1 MQERGKQQGR
11 RQDDRD
17 REQAGQGRRGES
29 GQGRQ
34 SDLGREGGEGGGR
47 DVNRQTPMGRR
58 EENPQRAPREDEQN
72 REIDEDEQGLGEEG
86 GDEGRKRGDRDT
98 QYWPRRHEGGERRE
112 QDPFASD

>member
-17 REQAGQGRRGES
+17 REQAGQGRRSGEG

-34 SDLGREGGEGGGR
+34 GDQGRQGGERGGR
-47 DVNRQTPMGRR
+47 DVNRQTPGVRR
-58 EENPQRAPREDEQN
+58 EENPKRAPREDEQN
-72 REIDEDEQGLGEEG
+72 RDIDEEG
-86 GDEGRKRGDRDT
+86 GDLGEERIRREDGDT
-98 QYWPRRHEGGERRE
+98 QYWPRRHDDVERKR